1 MGYQKFLRMGGIVLL
16 SLLGLESTT
25 TAKNGRDFAGFYNL
39 VNVTDKGAEV
49 EGTLILRL
57 FNYSGS
63 DLKQVAA
70 TVRETPPGA
79 GTLASFPRIALW
91 QDGTDVVIQQHI
103 AIPRQ
108 EFQQWSGH
116 GEPNV
121 FLIYKDD
128 NGREFQKTAQV
139 SPHPITVPEGAA
151 Q

>member
-1 MGYQKFLRMGGIVLL
+1 MGYKRFLRTGGIVIL
-16 SLLGLESTT
+16 SLLGVASTT

-39 VNVTDKGAEV
+39 VNVTDKGTEV
-49 EGTLILRL
+49 EATLILRL

-63 DLKQVAA
+63 DLKQVAVS
-70 TVRETPPGA
+70 VRETPPGA
-79 GTLASFPRIALW
+79 RTLASLPRIAVW
-91 QDGTDVVIQQHI
+91 QDGTDVVIQQQI

-108 EFQQWSGH
+108 EFQQWSGR

-121 FLIYKDD
+121 FVIYKDD
-128 NGREFQKTAQV
+128 NGRELQKTAQV